1 MNRLKLDFSLSSNEE
16 RKNFLDKYLE
26 EEETFKKKP
35 PTEEELEMMGN
46 YLLWGKDPD
55 GKNVVQRKEIQIQT
69 KNRTWDKKEEESLD
83 ALLETPTFNETLIV
97 RPTEAR
103 PKISREVFSRKD
115 ALKKA
120 PESVKPRL
128 LELFS
133 QIDRIDLTLNF
144 YDLAHEK
151 RKNPPRE
158 ELLQKFSE
166 EEISSIQTS
175 AQKLTQF
182 KYLKLRHLLVELR
195 REQFT
200 IRDSF
205 SSPILRQTLRPI
217 EPPHGPI
224 VFESDVDVFPIG
236 LFYNKP
242 LQEKLFPKDRFPLPE
257 DFSELELQEISTLYW
272 EKKDQEKTSLFFDFT
287 DIEHVYNLFLT
298 LFELEDEIE
307 KNTSIESTT
316 NLLLKTLFFYIERAE
331 LSELQKLILKRKI
344 QKFRNQDIANEVN
357 RLFGKSYTANYIS
370 TIFRKKIIKQINEA
384 AAFHERIIGNLF
396 FPENF
401 KVCNMCGR
409 KLLKDQEN
417 FVRKSRAKDGFSN
430 RCKDCDRE
438 ERQKKKKEKSEKG
451 NGEK

>member
-26 EEETFKKKP
+26 EETFKKKP
-35 PTEEELEMMGN
+35 PTEDELEMMGN
-46 YLLWGKDPD
+46 YILWGKDPD

-83 ALLETPTFNETLIV
+83 ALLETPTFNENLIV

-103 PKISREVFSRKD
+103 PKVPREVFSREE

-120 PESVKPRL
+120 PPQAKQRL
-128 LELFS
+128 IELFT

-151 RKNPPRE
+151 RKNSPRE

-166 EEISSIQTS
+166 EEISSIKAS

-182 KYLKLRHLLVELR
+182 RYLKLRHLLVELR

-205 SSPILRQTLRPI
+205 SFPIQRQNVRPI
-217 EPPHGPI
+217 ETPPAPI
-224 VFESDVDVFPIG
+224 VFDSDIGVFPFG
-236 LFYNKP
+236 LFREEELLSKIF
-242 LQEKLFPKDRFPLPE
+242 LKERFPLPE
-257 DFSELELQEISTLYW
+257 DFTEEELQKISKLYW
-272 EKKDQEKTSLFFDFT
+272 EKKEEEKKENSFFDFRE
-287 DIEHVYNLFLT
+287 IEHVYNLFLT
-298 LFELEDEIE
+298 LFDLEDEVE
-307 KNTSIESTT
+307 KKISIESTT
-316 NLLLKTLFFYIERAE
+316 HLLLKTLFFYVDRAE
-331 LSELQKLILKRKI
+331 LTDLQKLILKRKV

-357 RLFGKSYTANYIS
+357 SLFGKSYTANYIS
-370 TIFRKKIIKQINEA
+370 TIFRQKIIKQINDA
-384 AAFHERIIGNLF
+384 ASFHEKIIGNLF

-438 ERQKKKKEKSEKG
+438 ERQKKKKEKEKD

>member
-1 MNRLKLDFSLSSNEE
+1 M
-16 RKNFLDKYLE
+16 
-26 EEETFKKKP
+26 
-35 PTEEELEMMGN
+35 
-46 YLLWGKDPD
+46 
-55 GKNVVQRKEIQIQT
+55 
-69 KNRTWDKKEEESLD
+69 
-83 ALLETPTFNETLIV
+83 
-97 RPTEAR
+97 
-103 PKISREVFSRKD
+103 
-115 ALKKA
+115 
-120 PESVKPRL
+120 
-128 LELFS
+128 
-133 QIDRIDLTLNF
+133 
-144 YDLAHEK
+144 
-151 RKNPPRE
+151 
-158 ELLQKFSE
+158 
-166 EEISSIQTS
+166 
-175 AQKLTQF
+175 
-182 KYLKLRHLLVELR
+182 
-195 REQFT
+195 
-200 IRDSF
+200 
-205 SSPILRQTLRPI
+205 RQTIRPI
-217 EPPHGPI
+217 EPPPGPI

-257 DFSELELQEISTLYW
+257 DFSESELQEISTLYW
-272 EKKDQEKTSLFFDFT
+272 GKKDQEKTSLFFDFT

-370 TIFRKKIIKQINEA
+370 TIFRQKIIKQINEA

-430 RCKDCDRE
+430 RCKNCDRE
-438 ERQKKKKEKSEKG
+438 ERQKKKKEKSEKN